1 MTTPSTPGQLLETA
15 TLVLRY
21 PAGTQGHSRGASPSA
36 MSGTG
41 FPKVTLRLQQGF
53 PWAVLWGYAEEL
65 LVTTRPPLNL
75 LLSKLNKSRDT
86 PQETVLQQFK
96 IYITLETFFSAAH
109 ERFSRDW
116 ENGKES
122 KQQKCLQFASYH
134 MLPVL
139 LTGKPSHK
147 VSMGSQEH
155 SMQSRWDPS
164 LCQWGQQCPWGMG
177 CLPWLWVHPPMG
189 PRWNLFPSAVSGL
202 SVARGKNG

>member
-1 MTTPSTPGQLLETA
+1 
-15 TLVLRY
+15 
-21 PAGTQGHSRGASPSA
+21 

-109 ERFSRDW
+109 ERFSQD
-116 ENGKES
+116 
-122 KQQKCLQFASYH
+122 
-134 MLPVL
+134 
-139 LTGKPSHK
+139 
-147 VSMGSQEH
+147 
-155 SMQSRWDPS
+155 
-164 LCQWGQQCPWGMG
+164 
-177 CLPWLWVHPPMG
+177 
-189 PRWNLFPSAVSGL
+189 
-202 SVARGKNG
+202 